1 MAEPHFQAAFHAEPL
16 QRLTKGLGQDR
27 ACAGLANPV
36 SGEGSVALRE
46 VAGLGWDILREDVS
60 LPVAVLREARIEHN
74 LLWMQA
80 FIDRYGVKLAPHGK
94 TTMSPALFQRQ
105 LDHGAWGIT
114 LATAPQVQAA
124 FAYGVRR
131 VLMANQLVGRGNMA
145 IIAAL
150 QKADAAFEFAC
161 IVDSVANVRVLGAYF
176 LACGQRLRV
185 LIEYGVPG
193 GRTGVRDEA
202 QEQAVLDAIRQW
214 PTSLALVGVELYE
227 GVLKEEA
234 DIRAF
239 LRRVRAS
246 AARIGAEG
254 GFAQPVPILTGAGSA
269 WYDVVAEEFTSN
281 DASHAFDVILRP
293 GCYLTHDVGAYREAN
308 DRIQANNPVAREMQ
322 RSLLPALQVW
332 AYVQS
337 LPEPGKAIIALGKRD
352 AAFDAGFPEASLHFR
367 PSAQSDASVDAKSD
381 AGATVTLASNS
392 PSPRTPQAASP
403 EWRITAMMDQHAFM
417 SIPEV
422 TDLQVGDMIAF
433 DISHPCLTFDKWRQ
447 LLLVDEAYRVTG
459 IVSTFF

>member
-1 MAEPHFQAAFHAEPL
+1 MAEPHFPADVRSAFDAEPL
-16 QRLTKGLGQDR
+16 QRLTKGLGRDGVP
-27 ACAGLANPV
+27 AGLANPAGTSSCAGYV
-36 SGEGSVALRE
+36 PMGD

-105 LDHGAWGIT
+105 LANGAWGIT

-150 QKADAAFEFAC
+150 QTADAAFEFAC
-161 IVDSVANVRVLGAYF
+161 IVDSVANVQALGAYF
-176 LACGQRLRV
+176 QACGQRLRV

-193 GRTGVRDEA
+193 GRTGVRDDA
-202 QEQAVLDAIRQW
+202 QEQAVLEAIRQW

-269 WYDVVAEEFTSN
+269 WYDVVAEEFTSH

-308 DRIQANNPVAREMQ
+308 DRIQANNPVAREMR

-367 PSAQSDASVDAKSD
+367 PNADAA
-381 AGATVTLASNS
+381 AGE
-392 PSPRTPQAASP
+392 PRTPQAASP

-417 SIPEV
+417 AIPEV